1 MLSSF
6 ILEIMMETSS
16 EKTLLLQIDERG
28 MGTGIAEAL
37 AGAPEVFRCETTRL
51 KTGHYLIERRIVIER
66 IGLPDFL
73 SALKSG
79 DLFQDAYRLAYC
91 GYRPVMILEGDKSE
105 VANLRLKR
113 ESVQGALV
121 HLMVILGIPLLRS
134 ANSQETCR
142 LIRYIGI
149 QLARK
154 TTPRKQRPIQKAGA
168 TAPTRQDGAIGL
180 LAHLP
185 GIGPERAQAMLDR
198 FGSLREVFN
207 ADVET
212 LQDVKGIGRKRAEVL
227 VRMMN
232 GK

>member
-1 MLSSF
+1 M
-6 ILEIMMETSS
+6 
-16 EKTLLLQIDERG
+16 LLQIDERG

-66 IGLPDFL
+66 VQLPDFL
-73 SALKSG
+73 SALRSG

-91 GYRPVMILEGDKSE
+91 GYRPVMILEGGKSQ
-105 VANLRLKR
+105 VQGIRMNR

-121 HLMVILGIPLLRS
+121 HLMVILGIPMLRS
-134 ANSQETCR
+134 ANDQETCR

-154 TTPRKQRPIQKAGA
+154 TTPRKPRPIQKAGA
-168 TAPTRQDGAIGL
+168 AVSEKQDGALGL

-185 GIGPERAQAMLDR
+185 GIGPERARAMLDR

-207 ADVET
+207 ADVDT
-212 LQDVKGIGRKRAEVL
+212 LQKVKGIGKKRAEAL

-232 GK
+232 GREEEMSGKW